1 MNQAERYMIERLMG
15 AEFEAQRESVF
26 GAAESCQRK
35 NNRRRD
41 TAVSNNRATRIIA
54 SYRRAKAGKKRLD
67 IKIRE
72 RLAFFE
78 RARAECLAAPGW
90 FRLHREKNALLEM
103 IAESA
108 RLGKRIE
115 LCEKLAEMTEGIVRE
130 AIEERYL
137 KDGVKTM
144 PDWPQTAQAVG
155 FEGSGDELCRR
166 VNEQLLEAS
175 KRLEEEM

>member
-15 AEFEAQRESVF
+15 PGFEAQSRSLS

-41 TAVSNNRATRIIA
+41 GAVSNNRATRIMA
-54 SYRRAKAGKKRLD
+54 SYRRTKAAKKRLD

-78 RARAECLAAPGW
+78 KARAECSAAPGW
-90 FRLHREKNALLEM
+90 FRPRREKNALLEM

-108 RLGKRIE
+108 GLGKRIG
-115 LCEKLAEMTEGIVRE
+115 LCEELAEMTEGIVRE

-144 PDWPQTAQAVG
+144 PDWPQTAQTVG

-166 VNEQLLEAS
+166 VNEQLLEA
-175 KRLEEEM
+175 LEKLENQM